1 MERLPPSLHASVRR
15 VLRQA
20 WEMDKAE
27 KLIRNLARR
36 LEHQAPGV
44 SGSILEGLDEML
56 TVVRLGLPTQ
66 QVCRNVKRWRTASM
80 ALRWTAAAML
90 EAKKGFR
97 KLKAYK
103 QLPVLRMALKARHQR
118 VSNNSTLAQQPDA
131 A

>member
-1 MERLPPSLHASVRR
+1 
-15 VLRQA
+15 
-20 WEMDKAE
+20 
-27 KLIRNLARR
+27 

-56 TVVRLGLPTQ
+56 TVVRLCLPPQLRRALACTNIIESMMSTVR
-66 QVCRNVKRWRTASM
+66 QVCRNVKHWRTPSM

-103 QLPVLRMALKARHQR
+103 QLPALRMALKARQER
-118 VSNNSTLAQQPDA
+118 ASNNSTLAQQLEA